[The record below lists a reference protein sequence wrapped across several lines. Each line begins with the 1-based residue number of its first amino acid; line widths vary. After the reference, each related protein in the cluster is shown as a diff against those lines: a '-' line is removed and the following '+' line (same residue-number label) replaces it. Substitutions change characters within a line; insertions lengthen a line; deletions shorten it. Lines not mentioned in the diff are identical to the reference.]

1 MPTIKKPAL
10 QKKSAPPAKSLKKHA
25 SPPPHGKHP
34 HEKPDKPGKK
44 HDEKQD
50 DKPGKKHAGKHD
62 SKGAGKHLRRAFEHL
77 GRVEALQTLTQ
88 ADSITTLVRL
98 AQASIDHDVARPAA
112 DLLRAA
118 EHLSFAAVAAQ
129 SKSSGSLSADLEEAV
144 RHEFRKLLEH
154 AEDHE
159 LAIGTTLDRLLRQSV
174 EDARKAFEDGNFRRA
189 LELAR
194 AAESLASI
202 HEHDAEDLD
211 PATPQ
216 LSKSIGDQSG
226 SRPGAKPGKRAPKR

>member
-44 HDEKQD
+44 H
-50 DKPGKKHAGKHD
+50 AGKHD

-88 ADSITTLVRL
+88 SDSISTLVRL

-129 SKSSGSLSADLEEAV
+129 SKSSSSLSADLEEAV
-144 RHEFRKLLEH
+144 RREFRKLLEH

-174 EDARKAFEDGNFRRA
+174 EDARKAFEDGNFRQA

-202 HEHDAEDLD
+202 HEDDAEELE
-211 PATPQ
+211 PAPLQ
-216 LSKSIGDQSG
+216 LSKASSDNPDA
-226 SRPGAKPGKRAPKR
+226 RPDEKPSKRALKR